1 MESLDPAKW
10 PLEEKQL
17 PCGYD
22 PNSRGLYKETSLLH
36 RRIENQKKERPD
48 DILVQRNVAV
58 AQRQAIIGR
67 RLASA
72 VDVATG
78 EDRASRRALVSC
90 VFWGVFIPPF
100 ILRARLFRTCR
111 EPPC

>member
-17 PCGYD
+17 PRDFD

-36 RRIENQKKERPD
+36 RRIANQSSEGPDGATVLENVE
-48 DILVQRNVAV
+48 A
-58 AQRQAIIGR
+58 AQRQAIVER

-78 EDRASRRALVSC
+78 EDRASRRASACCAHVCGSVTDGFL
-90 VFWGVFIPPF
+90 
-100 ILRARLFRTCR
+100 CR
-111 EPPC
+111 PSHEPPRRGWP